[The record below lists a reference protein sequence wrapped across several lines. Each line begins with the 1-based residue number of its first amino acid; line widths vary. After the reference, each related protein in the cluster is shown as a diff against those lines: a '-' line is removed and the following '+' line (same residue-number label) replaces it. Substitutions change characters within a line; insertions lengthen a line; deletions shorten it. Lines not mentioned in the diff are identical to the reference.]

1 MKNKQHL
8 NKIRIIKELYFS
20 GPLSC
25 SDLCAALNKSL
36 PFVTSLLSELVE
48 EELVID
54 TGFAPSSGGRRPILY
69 KLVTNKIFI
78 VSVAV
83 DQLVTRIALL
93 DVQNNVVGSV
103 YKYQLTL
110 ANHPNPLTSLG
121 YYLQQFI
128 ETVPVKRYKIIGVGI
143 SMPGFI
149 DIKKSINYSFLS
161 TPDGTSIVE
170 YLHKKLHLPIFIDND
185 SSLIA
190 LAQSRFGMAKNKS
203 NAMVINIG
211 WGVGLGMILNGQ
223 LYRGDTGFAGEF
235 SHIPLFMNNKLC
247 QCGKSGCLETETS
260 LLVLIQRVAEKIKN
274 GKVSKLSNFNF
285 ENKEEAAEQILR
297 GAKEGDKLCIEVLS
311 EIAYKIG
318 RGVSILIHLFNPEL
332 ILLCGRGAL
341 AGKIWIAPIEQAIN
355 EYCIPRLV
363 HNTQVKVSDQ
373 ILDSELIGA
382 ACLVMENYERVP
394 ISQYDQIIHDLN

>member
-128 ETVPVKRYKIIGVGI
+128 ETVPVKTYKIIGVGI

-161 TPDGTSIVE
+161 TPEGTSIVE

-285 ENKEEAAEQILR
+285 ENKEEAAVQILR

>member
-128 ETVPVKRYKIIGVGI
+128 ETVPVKTYKIIGVGI

-285 ENKEEAAEQILR
+285 ENKEEAAVQILR

>member
-25 SDLCAALNKSL
+25 SDLCTALNKSL

-128 ETVPVKRYKIIGVGI
+128 ETVPVKTYKIIGVGI

-161 TPDGTSIVE
+161 TPEGTSIVE

-285 ENKEEAAEQILR
+285 ENKEEAAVQILR